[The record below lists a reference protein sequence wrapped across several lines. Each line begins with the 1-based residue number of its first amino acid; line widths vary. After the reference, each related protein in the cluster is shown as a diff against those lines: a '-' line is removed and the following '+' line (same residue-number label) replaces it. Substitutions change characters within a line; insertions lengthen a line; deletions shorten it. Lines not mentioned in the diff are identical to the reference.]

1 MKLGEQGEAFF
12 VVEGDEDDVTSPI
25 SLSPDPSRPS
35 TPQKS
40 TNGNSQPSNRDHLSQ
55 IVNNS
60 SQHGAT
66 RKKKL
71 IHRKREINNNR
82 VSYKSESEEEIL
94 NDPEIEFDPEL

>member
-12 VVEGDEDDVTSPI
+12 VVEGDEDDITSPI

-35 TPQKS
+35 TPQK
-40 TNGNSQPSNRDHLSQ
+40 NGGQ
-55 IVNNS
+55 
-60 SQHGAT
+60 QHGRESQQHG

-82 VSYKSESEEEIL
+82 VNYKSESEEEIL
-94 NDPEIEFDPEL
+94 NDPELEFDPEL